1 MMDSEESCVYCSKY
15 LFGLNDFNRK
25 MHIETCKVRKLV
37 ESQANF
43 NNNNNA
49 NAAGGANSNNSSSQN
64 QSNGNTNAN
73 GGTATT
79 AATTATTASS
89 LDLNL
94 NNQLEDY
101 MILGENCSYCFKSFK
116 DFKNDFNKR
125 LHIKCCK
132 IKKVCYF
139 YYLTNIYLRRLTKIA

>member
-1 MMDSEESCVYCSKY
+1 MDSEESCVYCSKY

-43 NNNNNA
+43 NNNNNNNNG
-49 NAAGGANSNNSSSQN
+49 NATGGANSTNSSSQN
-64 QSNGNTNAN
+64 QSNGNANAN
-73 GGTATT
+73 GGGAATTT
-79 AATTATTASS
+79 AANAAATTASS
-89 LDLNL
+89 LELNL
-94 NNQLEDY
+94 NNPLEDY

-116 DFKNDFNKR
+116 DYKNDFNKR

-132 IKKVCYF
+132 IKKVCCAF
-139 YYLTNIYLRRLTKIA
+139 FFKLSF

>member
-1 MMDSEESCVYCSKY
+1 MIDSEESCVYCSKY

-37 ESQANF
+37 ESQTAAAATAASAGANGNAASQSNANSNANGS
-43 NNNNNA
+43 NNNN
-49 NAAGGANSNNSSSQN
+49 GS
-64 QSNGNTNAN
+64 
-73 GGTATT
+73 
-79 AATTATTASS
+79 ASS
-89 LDLNL
+89 LELNIS
-94 NNQLEDY
+94 NQIEDY

-132 IKKVCYF
+132 IKKV
-139 YYLTNIYLRRLTKIA
+139 RLCLLVS